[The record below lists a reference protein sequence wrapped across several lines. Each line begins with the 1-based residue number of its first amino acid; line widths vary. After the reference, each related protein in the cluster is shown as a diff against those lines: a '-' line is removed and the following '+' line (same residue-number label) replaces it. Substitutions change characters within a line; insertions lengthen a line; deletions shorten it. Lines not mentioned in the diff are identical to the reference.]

1 MPVKKTKNYGSK
13 IYKNTKKI
21 KFNKVFISI
30 FVVVIAAV
38 GIFVVYN
45 SFASNIRGASFYPI
59 FKTRV
64 VDTRLDVDGP
74 FMPGEKRTLDS
85 NKLVKASADTVRSG
99 EIDRD
104 VNSAR
109 EELRN
114 ATGLVFNVTIVNP
127 KMVGNGQGRVPQK
140 TPVTIINERTNDRVT
155 IFAENNKATTKQ
167 VILPIKNAF
176 ARENKEAADLYK
188 YKLPGVV
195 YKYDQ
200 ALGNQETKLDLI
212 IDYVGMYSTKSITAT
227 PQILKSFAQP
237 ILNFD
242 SRTSGGSIVANQIKE
257 ISTEGAC
264 STSCLPAPKINTMV
278 VNVTAVNPKANGFI
292 KLWAGSNEPATAD
305 LNFQAGS
312 STTNQTLITLRK
324 GENIKLKSS
333 SNTDVIVSVSGV
345 YQNVSSSDQLN
356 STLIQPK
363 GSVNYKKVATEKL
376 TTNKRIIE
384 FESKAKAVIISVTTN
399 GGSGFMKSL
408 GNTVLNSS
416 GGYAFNQFIIPVVN
430 DRVELE
436 IYPSSKSK
444 NNDSFIN
451 PSISITGVIN

>member
-1 MPVKKTKNYGSK
+1 MPVKKTRNYGSK
-13 IYKNTKKI
+13 IYKNTKKT

-30 FVVVIAAV
+30 FIAVIAAV

-45 SFASNIRGASFYPI
+45 SFASNIRQASFYPI

-64 VDTRLDVDGP
+64 ADTRLDVDSP
-74 FMPGEKRTLDS
+74 FISGKSKYLKSD
-85 NKLVKASADTVRSG
+85 KLVKASADTVRSG
-99 EIDRD
+99 DIPRD
-104 VNSAR
+104 ENSAR

-114 ATGLVFNVTIVNP
+114 ATGLVFNVTIANP
-127 KMVGNGQGRVPQK
+127 RITATQGRVPK
-140 TPVTIINERTNDRVT
+140 SVPVTLIREGTNERVT
-155 IFAENNKATTKQ
+155 IFAQNNKSFTRQ
-167 VILPIKNAF
+167 VILPVKNAPTQNQK
-176 ARENKEAADLYK
+176 A
-188 YKLPGVV
+188 PGIF
-195 YKYDQ
+195 YRYDKSS
-200 ALGNQETKLDLI
+200 GVEEVKLDLI
-212 IDYVGMYSTKSITAT
+212 IDYVGIYSTKSITAT
-227 PQILKSFAQP
+227 PQILESFAQP

-264 STSCLPAPKINTMV
+264 SSSCLPWPNINTMV
-278 VNVTAVNPKANGFI
+278 VNVTAVNPNTSGFL
-292 KLWAGSNEPATAD
+292 KVWAGTNEPPTAD

-333 SNTDVIVSVSGV
+333 SNTGVIVSVSGV
-345 YQNVSSSDQLN
+345 YQNVNSSGQLN
-356 STLIQPK
+356 NTLIQPQ
-363 GSVNYKKVATEKL
+363 GRVDYKRVATEKL

-384 FESKAKAVIISVTTN
+384 FESKGKAVIISVTTN

-430 DRVELE
+430 GKVELE